1 MRIKTNHRKAAKKQ
15 RKSCVSS
22 GSAPCDAHYAER
34 SSSACDLHIGCRP
47 TSHHHAAV
55 AVAAGKKWLA
65 LRTLCLFVAIFTLFV
80 PSHVL
85 AGSSASLHSCLRRG
99 QHNRR
104 DLRTHL
110 LEFLSEFLLLYC
122 TAVMLSSSEH
132 ESDGGDE
139 TWIHWWC
146 SLQVRFLPATLQ
158 RT

>member
-1 MRIKTNHRKAAKKQ
+1 MLITPSVLRARVT
-15 RKSCVSS
+15 C
-22 GSAPCDAHYAER
+22 
-34 SSSACDLHIGCRP
+34 IGCRP